1 MEQGRSGDQVA
12 PDAGTQRG
20 WAGVSNPWKQKAG
33 VREKR
38 IPVFWFCFADDFVI
52 RNLFF
57 VLQGFRLC
65 GGDKGALRSP
75 P

>member
-38 IPVFWFCFADDFVI
+38 IPVFWVD
-52 RNLFF
+52 
-57 VLQGFRLC
+57 VLLVC
-65 GGDKGALRSP
+65 VVDSL
-75 P
+75 